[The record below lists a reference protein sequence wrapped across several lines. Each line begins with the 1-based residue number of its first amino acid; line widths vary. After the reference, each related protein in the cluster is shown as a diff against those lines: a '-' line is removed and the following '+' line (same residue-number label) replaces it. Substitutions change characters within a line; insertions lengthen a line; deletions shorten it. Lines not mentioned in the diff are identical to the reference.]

1 MSPFHALLL
10 ALGAL
15 GASAVVVALL
25 VRPFARSLGFR

>member
-1 MSPFHALLL
+1 MNAFHALLL

-15 GASAVVVALL
+15 GAAAVVVALL

>member
-1 MSPFHALLL
+1 MNPFHAVLL
-10 ALGAL
+10 AIGAL